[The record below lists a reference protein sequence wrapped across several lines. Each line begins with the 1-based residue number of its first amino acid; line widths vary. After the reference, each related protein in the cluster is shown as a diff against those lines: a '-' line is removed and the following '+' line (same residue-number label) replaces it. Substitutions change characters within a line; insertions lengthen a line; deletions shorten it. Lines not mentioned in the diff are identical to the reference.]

1 MTATA
6 EPING
11 ATYNKAALT
20 VFSSLLIHPDWELED
35 HLAYLQHEAYIDI
48 ETPITY
54 CYWPDGPKTEPLR
67 KFVKSWL
74 NRIERLKEVCHEIMV
89 SKTVNEL

>member
-11 ATYNKAALT
+11 VTYNKAALI
-20 VFSSLLIHPDWELED
+20 VLSSLLIHPDWELED
-35 HLAYLQHEAYIDI
+35 HLAYLRHEEYIDI
-48 ETPITY
+48 ETPINY
-54 CYWPDGPKTEPLR
+54 CVWPVGPKTEPLR

-74 NRIERLKEVCHEIMV
+74 NRPERLKEVCHEIMV
-89 SKTVNEL
+89 GK